1 MNDYDINGWDKNQL
15 DTLIAALE
23 DAQELLYEINN
34 CVRGCRSGAH
44 TYQELGEYARRV
56 ANRITT
62 GAEDCDYAHEE
73 EYDEED

>member
-1 MNDYDINGWDKNQL
+1 MNNHDMNGWDNNQL
-15 DTLIAALE
+15 PTLIAALE

-44 TYQELGEYARRV
+44 TYEELRVYARRV
-56 ANRITT
+56 ASRIVT